1 MMKTIQYSF
10 RYSGCVVI
18 ISALGLIALAFLVY
32 FLLFSIGITAFT
44 LLAVTAVAALIEPIV
59 SMPLRLSYDGERVVL
74 RRLLTSKTYSHA
86 DYHIEVVTGL
96 ELSGG
101 YVSLP
106 RADISDSRGSFG
118 APRWASIGSSRRSLL
133 APTSRSLGGA
143 RGARS
148 TSPTARQQ
156 KYSPI
161 LYKIPCRRPSI
172 PCSRS
177 SMRSPL

>member
-1 MMKTIQYSF
+1 MMKSIQYSF

-18 ISALGLIALAFLVY
+18 ISALGLIALAFLIY
-32 FLLFSIGITAFT
+32 FLLFSIGITVYT
-44 LLAVTAVAALIEPIV
+44 LIAVTAVAALIEPIV
-59 SMPLRLSYDGERVVL
+59 SMPVRLSYDGERVVL

-86 DYHIEVVTGL
+86 DYHIEVVSGL

-101 YVSLP
+101 L
-106 RADISDSRGSFG
+106 
-118 APRWASIGSSRRSLL
+118 RWASIGSSRRSLL

>member
-1 MMKTIQYSF
+1 MMKSIQYSF

-32 FLLFSIGITAFT
+32 FLLFAIGITVYT
-44 LLAVTAVAALIEPIV
+44 LIAVTGVAALIEPIV

-101 YVSLP
+101 LRLFASGGY
-106 RADISDSRGSFG
+106 FG
-118 APRWASIGSSRRSLL
+118 FTGLFWRPKMGLYRLVQTESTRTYLKITRRSKRRSLYI
-133 APTSRSLGGA
+133 AYR
-143 RGARS
+143 
-148 TSPTARQQ
+148 
-156 KYSPI
+156 
-161 LYKIPCRRPSI
+161 
-172 PCSRS
+172 
-177 SMRSPL
+177 